1 MSLSSPQLPATSPPK
16 SAHYHPVSTAAATYP
31 FQPIYDTAHQ
41 SFDPSRF
48 SPTISPTH
56 NPAAVQYP
64 PAHLPLD
71 ASPATIQRFHSVSPS
86 NLRAS
91 LAPRP
96 SLPHLL
102 PQHLQSD
109 VGLSLDGTAPLSR
122 SVSVDTAAPPQPSAQ
137 LVQRLQQQNSA
148 IREAWAAERTYLEA
162 NRRRVEEV
170 YQEERAI
177 MEDIRDTWQSE
188 KDDMQREMQA
198 LRERIQRLEGEN
210 AALRAI
216 ASPRGS
222 PSFLPGRA
230 PRDGSSDGSLNSRAR
245 SQNPPASGSRQILAD
260 LSSLPP
266 GLEGASRRP
275 HFASPGNPSHLS
287 PTHVGSPPFA
297 PIDPRTQPQV
307 SSQQDF
313 LASHDGSSD
322 SPIPVIDVH
331 EIDPKLEGIPIKA
344 TAVQKS
350 TFSEVSNA
358 SSSVAS
364 PPAASSD
371 QHQESAGEQNSLLV
385 SKAQTLQAL
394 AAGEFRRRTLHA
406 GHTPNHSISAFPTMT
421 ATDSTSANS
430 GTGQS
435 EAATP
440 KAAKTEPLDSEHDS
454 DSANELRHQ
463 TSYTDAP
470 PGEGVFAADEQ
481 DPIFEPEDDKPL
493 KGPLMVK
500 NIPAQDEIFWAQVNK
515 KLEPISHGEDALPTV
530 IKSQLDQ
537 ADSDMQSS
545 ASKSVAVGGDGAA
558 DDDLDDSSFSPSAQA
573 SKLEADVPLKLR
585 TTTNFGAPFGSS

>member
-1 MSLSSPQLPATSPPK
+1 
-16 SAHYHPVSTAAATYP
+16 
-31 FQPIYDTAHQ
+31 
-41 SFDPSRF
+41 
-48 SPTISPTH
+48 
-56 NPAAVQYP
+56 
-64 PAHLPLD
+64 
-71 ASPATIQRFHSVSPS
+71 
-86 NLRAS
+86 
-91 LAPRP
+91 
-96 SLPHLL
+96 
-102 PQHLQSD
+102 
-109 VGLSLDGTAPLSR
+109 
-122 SVSVDTAAPPQPSAQ
+122 
-137 LVQRLQQQNSA
+137 
-148 IREAWAAERTYLEA
+148 
-162 NRRRVEEV
+162 
-170 YQEERAI
+170 
-177 MEDIRDTWQSE
+177 MEDIRDTWQTE

-222 PSFLPGRA
+222 PSFLPGRG
-230 PRDGSSDGSLNSRAR
+230 PRDVSSDGSLNSRAR
-245 SQNPPASGSRQILAD
+245 SQNPPSAGSRQIHD

-287 PTHVGSPPFA
+287 PTHYGSPPFA
-297 PIDPRTQPQV
+297 PIDPRTQPSV
-307 SSQQDF
+307 STEQDF
-313 LASHDGSSD
+313 LVSQDGPSE

-350 TFSEVSNA
+350 TFSQVSN
-358 SSSVAS
+358 SSSSMAS
-364 PPAASSD
+364 PPTVESERRESKDEQQSSVL
-371 QHQESAGEQNSLLV
+371 G

-394 AAGEFRRRTLHA
+394 AAGEFQRRTMHA

-430 GTGQS
+430 GAGQS
-435 EAATP
+435 EATTP
-440 KAAKTEPLDSEHDS
+440 KAAQPEIADSEQDS
-454 DSANELRHQ
+454 DSINELQHQ

-470 PGEGVFAADEQ
+470 PDGVLPHEDDQE
-481 DPIFEPEDDKPL
+481 PLFEPEDDKPL

-530 IKSQLDQ
+530 IKSQIGH
-537 ADSDMQSS
+537 AGGETESS
-545 ASKSVAVGGDGAA
+545 PSKLVAVGGDGAA
-558 DDDLDDSSFSPSAQA
+558 DDNVDDSSFSPSGQA